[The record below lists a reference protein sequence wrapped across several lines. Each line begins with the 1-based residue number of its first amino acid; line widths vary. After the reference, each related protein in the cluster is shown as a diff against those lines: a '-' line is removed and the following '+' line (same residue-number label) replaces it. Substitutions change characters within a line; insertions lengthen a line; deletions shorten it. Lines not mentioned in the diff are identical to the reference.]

1 MNKIRIERKPEDLY
15 KINIADDGTEIV
27 FDLADISL
35 AFKCNKAFQ
44 EVEKNKQV
52 TMGKIQALKNKQ
64 SNVKTGL
71 LTETEK
77 QIIDIYNDMYK
88 KNRDI
93 LDDFFDCKGAMDKLF
108 GDANYMD
115 MYDDLAEQ
123 LQPHIDKMG
132 LNVETIK
139 KRLEAKY
146 SKQKNDVLS

>member
-1 MNKIRIERKPEDLY
+1 MNKVRIERKPEDLY
-15 KINIADDGTEIV
+15 RINIADDGTEIV

-64 SNVKTGL
+64 SNVKVGL

-77 QIIDIYNDMYK
+77 QIIDIYNEMYK
-88 KNRDI
+88 KNREI
-93 LDDFFDCKGAMDKLF
+93 LDELFGCKGAMDKLF

-123 LQPHIDKMG
+123 FEPHFEKMG
-132 LNVETIK
+132 LNIETIK
-139 KRLEAKY
+139 KRLSAKY
-146 SKQKNDVLS
+146 SKKNSDVLA